1 MVMKNK
7 IKELHNKLS
16 STKIDSFDS
25 VINTSSFSSVLKDR
39 FVSELNKINIIWDLT
54 PTTINKLT
62 KKSLV
67 SKPELNK
74 SLTTIPEIKINNGI
88 GIGIDIQFINDLPI
102 VKDPWEDQFYK
113 DNFKKSEIA
122 HCLKKKNVFQSF
134 AGIFAVKEAIYKID
148 NTEIKDIV
156 VKFSKDGK
164 PINDKYSISISH
176 DHDYAVGVA
185 VLNTKNNYVNEIEKL
200 NNKINEN
207 NNFIKKLESKISV
220 NSNKNMSNF
229 SIYFLIFIIFSY
241 IIFKDFLVLWFS

>member
-1 MVMKNK
+1 MKNK
-7 IKELHNKLS
+7 IKDLHNKLS

-67 SKPELNK
+67 SKPELNQPVI
-74 SLTTIPEIKINNGI
+74 TIPENKTNNGI

-113 DNFKKSEIA
+113 DNFTKSEIA

-148 NTEIKDIV
+148 NSEIKDIV

-164 PINDKYSISISH
+164 PFNDKYFISISH
-176 DHDYAVGVA
+176 DHDYAVGIA
-185 VLNTKNNYVNEIEKL
+185 VVNAENNYANEIEKL
-200 NNKINEN
+200 NNKINKN
-207 NNFIKKLESKISV
+207 NDFIEKLESIISV
-220 NSNKNMSNF
+220 NLNKNKRNF
-229 SIYFLIFIIFSY
+229 IIYFLIFAIFSY
-241 IIFKDFLVLWFS
+241 IFYKDFLVFLIY

>member
-1 MVMKNK
+1 MKNK

-16 STKIDSFDS
+16 GTKIDSFDS

-39 FVSELNKINIIWDLT
+39 FVSELNKINIIWDLS

-62 KKSLV
+62 KKKLV
-67 SKPELNK
+67 SKLEINK
-74 SLTTIPEIKINNGI
+74 SLISIPKIKTNNGI

-148 NTEIKDIV
+148 NNEIKDV
-156 VKFSKDGK
+156 VIKFTKDGK

-185 VLNTKNNYVNEIEKL
+185 VLNTENNCLNEIEKL

-207 NNFIKKLESKISV
+207 NNYIKKLESKISL
-220 NSNKNMSNF
+220 NFNNNKINLIM
-229 SIYFLIFIIFSY
+229 YFLIFIIFSY
-241 IIFKDFLVLWFS
+241 IFYKDFLVLWFS